1 MAYKTFFAVTLCAG
15 IVSVAL
21 PSVQAHEVQFTDDVG
36 ATLHIEPNDIPL
48 ANAPTEVWFALTQAG
63 GTIIPLDDCDCRL
76 TLQDAQDE
84 VLATPT
90 LTPVSAEGYRDIPG
104 AVVRFPEVGAY
115 ELVLVGEPSS
125 GEAFSPFEL
134 RFEVTVARAA
144 QTDTAST
151 ETAPG
156 AELTPEPADT
166 GDAEHGTTIANN
178 STDSTDS
185 ADASTTSTAEPA
197 TETLAGTTASRA
209 WYLPLI
215 WGGAILLAGFV
226 WRVMHN
232 SQSPGDES

>member
-1 MAYKTFFAVTLCAG
+1 MPYRIFLAATLSAG

-21 PSVQAHEVQFTDDVG
+21 PSVQAHDVQFTNDVG

-63 GTIIPLDDCDCRL
+63 GTVIPLENCDCRL

-104 AVVRFPEVGAY
+104 AVVLFPEVGAY
-115 ELVLVGEPSS
+115 ELVLAGEPSN
-125 GEAFSPFEL
+125 GEDFSPFEL

-144 QTDTAST
+144 QTDTASA
-151 ETAPG
+151 ETAPA
-156 AELTPEPADT
+156 AEPTPESADT
-166 GDAEHGTTIANN
+166 NDAENGATIAD
-178 STDSTDS
+178 TSTDS
-185 ADASTTSTAEPA
+185 ADAATNSTTEPM
-197 TETLAGTTASRA
+197 TETSEGTSASRA

-215 WGGAILLAGFV
+215 WGGAILIAGLV
-226 WRVMHN
+226 WRVLHN